1 MMPPQLLETKANK
14 DFKDF
19 FDNKGYVVPFSEKSV
34 NNCEYICRNPNRENT
49 RLYHF
54 AVGHKFKN
62 LPVSP
67 GVIFQRYYDPEQDE
81 MKCHDFQTLQEAYWR
96 DTDFIEELKTWVENI
111 RNLNSH
117 YIHEFDKLQI
127 DKGSRLACFLKD
139 SFRMATMMTF
149 LETKQEN
156 GDTRWQKWQEE
167 ARQKFAS
174 KSYTSEQ
181 FDEEL
186 KKVYSSHI
194 ANKDFQKQY
203 VEFLRNKFVSDK
215 SWKSDFQEAFKE
227 LFIDESLNMLLFTE
241 VKDTKGKNWKLN
253 GDYEIMT
260 IKTGMYL
267 SFVGA
272 LFFISM
278 FLYKDEA
285 EQLISKISGYK
296 RSNDEMRSKRNI
308 MTYFSKKLSSQDYNS
323 EEKSLIYFRD
333 IIQYLN
339 KYPTEWNKEKDLDNE
354 TSDVAEELKKKIEE
368 MEIERLFPTM
378 KKDKDFKDFA
388 IKKLFGRGDCKQE
401 NSIYT
406 DIIDKNDEV
415 RAIYEQIKANK
426 FSEKEYENTKNSLKQ
441 YALRYVVKTYFNDK
455 LNLRGYQY
463 LTFGDEK
470 QKLEAELNS
479 NKDVEK
485 LKKRLREKL
494 FYTSY
499 GRNQD
504 RFMEMAVRYLA
515 ENKCFGID
523 AEFKMYRFDTTEEQ
537 NEHLEHLTKEERD
550 KQKFHD
556 GRLVYY
562 DTYEKYL
569 QRYPEND
576 TPFVIENNAIQV
588 KLDIEEKKDQ
598 DSEEK
603 DKDENGNDT
612 KTLVSIQRSL
622 LIYLLQKVLSEK
634 GNIEGSLL
642 NTLRKYYSRYEKK
655 KQEAYLA
662 FENKDKEKRAQ
673 MKKFLPRRAVKVQL
687 SEVPLTLSLKGFEQL
702 LQKAEE
708 NERRYDKRLE
718 CKQATAQSANS
729 PEVLE
734 NFMRKNKGKQ
744 FKLQF
749 VRKVWNLMY
758 FRDIYKENAK
768 KEGHHKSFH
777 INRDEY
783 NDFCRYMFAMDTIGE
798 YKEKL
803 RLLLQGKGFFDKSKF
818 EEVFNRGKSLDDYYR
833 EAKEKFRAWI
843 NAQQTKDI
851 GNKYALDNY
860 KLEEKKK
867 IWYINLSDFI
877 EFLEENKSA
886 VKNFPVLGDNSKH
899 LIEHYYA
906 CNKKKLHKKLQ
917 KNRLE
922 DCLLY
927 EIAIRYLGKEGLDL
941 RTHVQ
946 HILTSTYE
954 FQVMNNTDGV
964 ICRLSVPFNQIERYV
979 GLVKHREAKARHKL
993 VLSDRLKEYLGKI
1006 QEVENEK
1013 EDKDKNKEMALILK
1027 DFFEKDQLVTLDSL
1041 GKIQKHIIVESS
1053 KFLSVYMEL
1062 EKYFVY
1068 KDKLT
1073 IKNNNRITYEE
1084 ITSLHSLVEKEDR
1097 NAACHFNL
1105 PNDLYEKKVKE
1116 IERKFINAF
1125 IKPGNYENYGS
1136 IPPAERGV
1144 LDKLL
1149 KKYHNNYYKCK
1160 TEKGKQREEAENRYF
1175 EMKIKGSNRRKKN
1188 NSFLV

>member
-67 GVIFQRYYDPEQDE
+67 GVIFQRYYDPEQGE

-96 DTDFIEELKTWVENI
+96 DTDFIKELKTWVENI

-127 DKGSRLACFLKD
+127 DKESRLACFLKD

-194 ANKDFQKQY
+194 ENKDFQEQY

-215 SWKSDFQEAFKE
+215 SWKPDFQEAFKK
-227 LFIDESLNMLLFTE
+227 LSIDESLNMLLFTE

-406 DIIDKNDEV
+406 DIIDKE
-415 RAIYEQIKANK
+415 
-426 FSEKEYENTKNSLKQ
+426 
-441 YALRYVVKTYFNDK
+441 
-455 LNLRGYQY
+455 
-463 LTFGDEK
+463 
-470 QKLEAELNS
+470 
-479 NKDVEK
+479 KDVEK

-523 AEFKMYRFDTTEEQ
+523 AEFKICTRYTVDEQ
-537 NEHLEHLTKEERD
+537 KAELANKTKKELDET
-550 KQKFHD
+550 KFHA
-556 GRLVYY
+556 GRPVDYFTHQEL
-562 DTYEKYL
+562 YE
-569 QRYPEND
+569 ENSEQG
-576 TPFVIENNAIQV
+576 TSFVIENNAIQV
-588 KLDIEEKKDQ
+588 WLQLKEKKQEEKKQ
-598 DSEEK
+598 EEKKESK
-603 DKDENGNDT
+603 DKDFRKERRKT

-634 GNIEGSLL
+634 GNIENSLL
-642 NTLRKYYSRYEKK
+642 NTLRKYYSRYKKK

-708 NERRYDKRLE
+708 NERRYDKRLA
-718 CKQATAQSANS
+718 CKQATALSANS

-768 KEGHHKSFH
+768 EEGHHKSLH

-783 NDFCRYMFAMDTIGE
+783 NDLCRYMFAMDTIRE

-803 RLLLQGKGFFDKSKF
+803 RLLLQGKGFFDNSEFK
-818 EEVFNRGKSLDDYYR
+818 EVFNRGNSLDDYYR

-979 GLVKHREAKARHKL
+979 GLVKHREANARHKL
-993 VLSDRLKEYLGKI
+993 VLSDRLKKYLKKI
-1006 QEVENEK
+1006 RKVENK
-1013 EDKDKNKEMALILK
+1013 KKKKNKNKNKEMALILE

-1073 IKNNNRITYEE
+1073 IKNNNRIIYEE
-1084 ITSLHSLVEKEDR
+1084 ITSLHSLVKKGDR

-1136 IPPAERGV
+1136 IPLAERGV

-1149 KKYHNNYYKCK
+1149 DKYHNNYYKCK

>member
-1 MMPPQLLETKANK
+1 MMTSQQFETKANKDFK

-19 FDNKGYVVPFSEKSV
+19 FDNKGYVVPFSEKSL
-34 NNCEYICRNPNRENT
+34 NNRKYICRNPNRENA

-67 GVIFQRYYDPEQDE
+67 GVIFQRYYDPEQGE

-117 YIHEFDKLQI
+117 YIHEFDKLRI
-127 DKGSRLACFLKD
+127 EKGSRLACFLKD
-139 SFRMATMMTF
+139 SFRLATMMTF

-167 ARQKFAS
+167 ARQKLRQKFAS
-174 KSYTSEQ
+174 KPYTSEQ

-186 KKVYSSHI
+186 KTVYSSHI
-194 ANKDFQKQY
+194 KNKDFQEQY

-215 SWKSDFQEAFKE
+215 SWKPDFQEAFKE
-227 LFIDESLNMLLFTE
+227 LSIDESLNMLLFTE

-253 GDYEIMT
+253 GDYKIMT
-260 IKTGMYL
+260 IKTGTYL

-296 RSNDEMRSKRNI
+296 RNDDKMRSKRNI

-354 TSDVAEELKKKIEE
+354 TSDIAEELKKKIEE

-401 NSIYT
+401 NRLYT
-406 DIIDKNDEV
+406 DIIDKE
-415 RAIYEQIKANK
+415 
-426 FSEKEYENTKNSLKQ
+426 
-441 YALRYVVKTYFNDK
+441 
-455 LNLRGYQY
+455 
-463 LTFGDEK
+463 
-470 QKLEAELNS
+470 
-479 NKDVEK
+479 KDVEK

-515 ENKCFGID
+515 ENNCFGKD
-523 AEFKMYRFDTTEEQ
+523 AEFKICTRYTVDEQ
-537 NEHLEHLTKEERD
+537 KAELANKTKKELDET
-550 KQKFHD
+550 KFHA
-556 GRLVYY
+556 GRPVDYFTHQEL
-562 DTYEKYL
+562 YE
-569 QRYPEND
+569 ENSEQG
-576 TPFVIENNAIQV
+576 TSFVIENNAIQV
-588 KLDIEEKKDQ
+588 WLQLKEKKQEEKKQ
-598 DSEEK
+598 EEKKESK
-603 DKDENGNDT
+603 DKDFRKERRKT

-634 GNIEGSLL
+634 GNIENSLL
-642 NTLRKYYSRYEKK
+642 NTLRKYYSRYKKK

-708 NERRYDKRLE
+708 NERRYDKRLA
-718 CKQATAQSANS
+718 CKQATALSANS

-768 KEGHHKSFH
+768 EEGHHKSLH

-783 NDFCRYMFAMDTIGE
+783 NDLCRYMFAMDTIRE

-803 RLLLQGKGFFDKSKF
+803 RLLLQGKGFFDNSEF
-818 EEVFNRGKSLDDYYR
+818 EEVFNRGNSLDDYYR
-833 EAKEKFRAWI
+833 EAKKKFRAWI
-843 NAQQTKDI
+843 DAQQTKDI

-979 GLVKHREAKARHKL
+979 GLVKHREANARHKL
-993 VLSDRLKEYLGKI
+993 VLSDRLKKYLKKI
-1006 QEVENEK
+1006 RKVENK
-1013 EDKDKNKEMALILK
+1013 KKNKNKNKEMALILE
-1027 DFFEKDQLVTLDSL
+1027 DFFKKDQLVTLDSL

-1073 IKNNNRITYEE
+1073 IKNNNRIIYEE
-1084 ITSLHSLVEKEDR
+1084 ITSLHSLVKKGDR

-1149 KKYHNNYYKCK
+1149 KKYHNNYYKCE